1 MSLYLIIS
9 KGYISYFLVYKK
21 TKIKGGF
28 IIIKNSIVKQ
38 ISKNLKFAIY
48 YFLVFFI
55 LSKLLLNSKNVFY
68 ITIMW
73 TISSSIGFFI
83 RKSVDATNKD
93 ILFDIILKLLIAMII
108 FIFVAPIVRLLLGIT
123 QLSKILL
130 KNILEL
136 LNQ

>member
-55 LSKLLLNSKNVFY
+55 LSKLLLNSKNVLY

-83 RKSVDATNKD
+83 RKSVDATNKG
-93 ILFDIILKLLIAMII
+93 ILFGIILKLLIAMII

-130 KNILEL
+130 KNILEP

>member
-21 TKIKGGF
+21 TKIKEGF

-38 ISKNLKFAIY
+38 ISKNLIFAIY

-55 LSKLLLNSKNVFY
+55 LSKLLLNSKNVLY

-83 RKSVDATNKD
+83 RKSVDATNKG
-93 ILFDIILKLLIAMII
+93 ILFGIILKLLVAMII

-130 KNILEL
+130 KNILEP

>member
-21 TKIKGGF
+21 TKIKEGF

-38 ISKNLKFAIY
+38 ISKNLIFAIY

-55 LSKLLLNSKNVFY
+55 LSKLLLNSKNVLY

-83 RKSVDATNKD
+83 RKSVDGTNKG
-93 ILFDIILKLLIAMII
+93 ILFGIILKLLIAMII

-130 KNILEL
+130 KNILEP

>member
-1 MSLYLIIS
+1 MEQNVFYALIVSIIVL
-9 KGYISYFLVYKK
+9 KKPYICSTLAFKVTKK
-21 TKIKGGF
+21 IMY
-28 IIIKNSIVKQ
+28 
-38 ISKNLKFAIY
+38 NLLFSCI
-48 YFLVFFI
+48 FI
-55 LSKLLLNSKNVFY
+55 LSKLLLNSKNVLY

-83 RKSVDATNKD
+83 RKSVDATNKG
-93 ILFDIILKLLIAMII
+93 ILFGIILKLLIAMVI

-130 KNILEL
+130 KNILEP